1 MNPESSLVPC
11 RFTCVLGSPFPA
23 VTVGDAAV
31 LVVEHDVVVDTVD
44 VNVTVGTS
52 EVGWSLAIK
61 LLSSLLGSYGGGASF
76 GVIFAIF

>member
-31 LVVEHDVVVDTVD
+31 LVVEHDVVVD

-61 LLSSLLGSYGGGASF
+61 LLTSLLGSYGGGASF
-76 GVIFAIF
+76 GVLFAIF